1 MEGPRCADGGPRL
14 NRAGAHAGTAAALF
28 ESADL
33 RSGAAAPQYNVSADG
48 QRFVTMAPVEDG
60 DEESAPPKIHVVQ
73 NWYEEI
79 RDREQD

>member
-1 MEGPRCADGGPRL
+1 MAVPVSTE
-14 NRAGAHAGTAAALF
+14 RALTLGQPQRLF

-33 RSGAAAPQYNVSADG
+33 RSGPAAPQYNVSADG

-60 DEESAPPKIHVVQ
+60 DEESAPPKIRVVQ
-73 NWYEEI
+73 NWYEEF